1 MTVKD
6 ATDAIG
12 QLESLRAEFNE
23 IADKSEDL
31 RKQDFT
37 KRAALV
43 TDAIG
48 HVESGDTESAWQVLG
63 KMRAEFNDN
72 AAWWDMYAGSLM
84 QTLFD
89 ADKTENMAPVYRDFA
104 EKIDSALKL
113 ILK

>member
-6 ATDAIG
+6 TTSAIA
-12 QLESLRAEFNE
+12 QLESLRNEFNDL
-23 IADKSEDL
+23 AAASEDL

-37 KRAALV
+37 KLASLV
-43 TDAIG
+43 EDAIG
-48 HVESGDTESAWQVLG
+48 HVEQGDTENAWQVLG

-89 ADKTENMAPVYRDFA
+89 KDKNENMAPIYRDFA
-104 EKIDSALKL
+104 EKIDNALKL